1 MARPKGRRYQRLA
14 DYLTEQSADEVTLSF
29 AEVEALVGA
38 ALPTSAYL
46 RDWWRNK
53 GTRQIAAQPWR
64 VAGWEAVAL
73 TPRAGEWRVTFRR
86 RSTATDDNR

>member
-1 MARPKGRRYQRLA
+1 MARPKGSRYQRLA

-29 AEVEALVGA
+29 AEIEALVGA

-53 GTRQIAAQPWR
+53 GVHRGASRSWR
-64 VAGWEAVAL
+64 AAGWEVA
-73 TPRAGEWRVTFRR
+73 TFTRRAGERWVTFRR
-86 RSTATDDNR
+86 RPADTAP